1 MDKVFFFCFFFVS
14 PGVVL
19 SNYSFGEIVKS
30 RTL

>member
-1 MDKVFFFCFFFVS
+1 MDKVFFFVFFVS
-14 PGVVL
+14 PDVVL